1 MEAMKPTDVVGFIT
15 YQVFRALPGTGI
27 R

>member
-1 MEAMKPTDVVGFIT
+1 MKPTDVVGFIT